1 MSFVIIQHVTFSN
14 IVTCTN
20 ANVGTTP
27 TSTTSF
33 ASALKLVDSYHS
45 NNFMVSSE
53 EKKDSSLSSLSSPSS
68 SEYLSACPAN
78 PQEMRMETDI
88 TVVTLNCWGIRFVS
102 KDRVARMTAIAEEL
116 ATGKYDF
123 VFLQEVWTTEDYER
137 IKSRTGDV
145 LPYSHYFFSGVI
157 GAGICIFSKSPIK
170 SAFFHQWAVNG
181 YIHKIQHGDWF
192 GGKGIGMVEVDH
204 RGLTIN
210 LYTTHLHAEYDRTND
225 EYLAHRVTQAF
236 DTAQF
241 ISLTSKHA
249 DAVIVGGDLNT
260 EPGDLAYRL
269 IVHTAQLQDACEE
282 IVSKS
287 KSASKELM
295 NTCET
300 ARNSYSS
307 PNSLK
312 LNPFGKRIDYI
323 AYKGGS
329 NVNVSALSCE
339 TSWPDRV
346 PGQPFS
352 YSDHEAVVTKLKVSK
367 SDTNAK
373 VPVLNEA
380 KTETLEESI
389 EICNLALN
397 HLQTSKNMYILLSL
411 AMFVILSMTANLELT
426 GYLSPVVPIL
436 RAIILLIFFFGIF
449 MSVIWHRMEVHG
461 ILSGKLG
468 MLIEL
473 GRPIAPDAEVLPEN
487 SVLIGGGDEKWTEV
501 YSNSPQDCFP

>member
-1 MSFVIIQHVTFSN
+1 M
-14 IVTCTN
+14 
-20 ANVGTTP
+20 
-27 TSTTSF
+27 
-33 ASALKLVDSYHS
+33 K
-45 NNFMVSSE
+45 
-53 EKKDSSLSSLSSPSS
+53 
-68 SEYLSACPAN
+68 
-78 PQEMRMETDI
+78 EMKMDI

-102 KDRVARMTAIAEEL
+102 KDRVARMAAIAEEL

-123 VFLQEVWTTEDYER
+123 VCLQEVWTTEDYER
-137 IKSRTGDV
+137 IKTRTGDA

-241 ISLTSKHA
+241 ISVTSKHA
-249 DAVIVGGDLNT
+249 DVVIVGGDLNT

-269 IVHTAQLQDACEE
+269 IVHTAQLRDACNE
-282 IVSKS
+282 VSLES
-287 KSASKELM
+287 SAKEVM

-300 ARNSYSS
+300 ATNSYSS

-352 YSDHEAVVTKLKVSK
+352 FSDHEAVVTKLRVSK
-367 SDTNAK
+367 SDANVKSLVSNDAK
-373 VPVLNEA
+373 R
-380 KTETLEESI
+380 ETLEESI
-389 EICNLALN
+389 EVCDHALS

-411 AMFVILSMTANLELT
+411 AMFVLLSMTANLELT
-426 GYLSPVVPIL
+426 GYLSPLIPML
-436 RAIILLIFFFGIF
+436 RAVILFIFFFGIF

-473 GRPIAPDAEVLPEN
+473 GRPLAPETVVLPEHN
-487 SVLIGGGDEKWTEV
+487 VLVGGGDSKWTGV
-501 YSNSPQDCFP
+501 YSSNPQDCFP